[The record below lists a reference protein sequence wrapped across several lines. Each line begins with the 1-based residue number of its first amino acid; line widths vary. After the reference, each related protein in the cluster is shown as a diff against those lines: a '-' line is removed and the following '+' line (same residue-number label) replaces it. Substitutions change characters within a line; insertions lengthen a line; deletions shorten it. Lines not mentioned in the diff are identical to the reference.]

1 MSFNVDLFYFINH
14 NLQNPI
20 FDTILPLITHFGGFV
35 WLLIILIV
43 LIVYAKLKNKDTLK
57 KVAILALC
65 ALLFADLITYA
76 LKLIVQEPRPYVT
89 LDHVRLLVYEDGV
102 FAFPSGHATSTLAVV
117 TIFVLKSRELVKKH
131 YNIAKILL
139 ILFAITIMF
148 SRVYCGVHYPFD
160 VLVGA
165 MVGIFAG
172 LVVRKYENKI
182 LSKINW

>member
-131 YNIAKILL
+131 YNVLKSLLWCTLSIRCSGRCNGWYFRWISGQKI
-139 ILFAITIMF
+139 
-148 SRVYCGVHYPFD
+148 
-160 VLVGA
+160 
-165 MVGIFAG
+165 
-172 LVVRKYENKI
+172 
-182 LSKINW
+182 